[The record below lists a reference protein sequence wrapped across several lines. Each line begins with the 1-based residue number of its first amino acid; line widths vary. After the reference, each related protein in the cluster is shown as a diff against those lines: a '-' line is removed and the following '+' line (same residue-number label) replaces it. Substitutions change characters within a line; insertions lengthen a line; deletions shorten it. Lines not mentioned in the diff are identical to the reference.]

1 MTIVHEYD
9 ELRGAIDLALSVDE
23 EAMIEAFIEGTELT
37 VGVIGN
43 DDPRALP
50 VIQIVP
56 TEDEFY
62 NFHAKYAQGGSNIC
76 VPLRF
81 PQRQP
86 KPCRSSRL
94 RLIPFWVA
102 AAFPAAT

>member
-56 TEDEFY
+56 TED
-62 NFHAKYAQGGSNIC
+62 G
-76 VPLRF
+76 VL
-81 PQRQP
+81 
-86 KPCRSSRL
+86 
-94 RLIPFWVA
+94 
-102 AAFPAAT
+102 